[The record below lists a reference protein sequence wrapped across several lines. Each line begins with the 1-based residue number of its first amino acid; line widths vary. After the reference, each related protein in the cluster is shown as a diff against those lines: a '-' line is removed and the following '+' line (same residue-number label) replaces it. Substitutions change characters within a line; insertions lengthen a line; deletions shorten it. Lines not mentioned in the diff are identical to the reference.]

1 MEVHCL
7 VPARLGS
14 NRLKEKNLL
23 QINGVSLVKIALL
36 KCLKADIF
44 DTVVLNS
51 DSELILKE
59 ADGLPVKQYKRKSD
73 LGSSTSTSEDYI
85 QDYFANSTC
94 DVLVQVHS
102 IAPLLNV
109 NTILEFFDYYK
120 SKNIDTLISCN
131 DEWLE
136 YLYEDSPLNFNFIRK
151 ENSQDLKQLKKVNW
165 AISAWK
171 RKTFLDGYMQENVC
185 GTYSGKVEFYSI
197 NSKEALMIK
206 EENDYLFSK
215 FVLENDS

>member
-85 QDYFANSTC
+85 QDYFANSSC

-171 RKTFLDGYMQENVC
+171 RKPFLDGYMQENIC